1 MRPSSYPLL
10 LAGALGAFLAAC
22 DGGGSTLPDL
32 TPETARIAVVTGDAQ
47 EDTVTRLLES
57 AVVVRVSDTEGRA
70 RKGVLVNFVVVEPGC
85 GRAFAGSATTNDDG
99 EARER
104 WELGT
109 KAGLC
114 HLEARAVDQETGAP
128 LVFAR
133 VEARVLPELADTVRF
148 LNDGPFFR
156 PGGAVHAAPLLVGQ
170 EISLSSLFYRAA
182 DRYGNVHEDPQ
193 LTWDVT
199 PPLTLGAGE
208 RVGATAEGIGRV
220 IPDAARTDTLFVLA
234 VRDLRRRWNAT
245 WTCRAG
251 QLLTR
256 TATGRT
262 EWAGVDSIRMTL
274 AVDSVRYPGAFE
286 TGFLEGQGVASYGA
300 DFFGALGFTLW
311 WADGQVQTNAT
322 GAPKQLIAFNPG
334 TPGPWANQ
342 IRRAYQ
348 YPGGLHTFTG
358 ATTPANMQAR
368 WVATRTGA
376 ATDYVGGGAGW
387 CWNGMENSASSFR
400 LTPAP

>member
-1 MRPSSYPLL
+1 MKPSPYPLL
-10 LAGALGAFLAAC
+10 LALAAFLAAC
-22 DGGGSTLPDL
+22 DGGGGSTLPDL
-32 TPETARIAVVTGDAQ
+32 TPETARIAVLSGDTQ
-47 EDTVTRLLES
+47 EDTVTRVLEN
-57 AVVVRVSDTEGRA
+57 AVVVRVGDDEGRV
-70 RKGVLVNFVVVEPGC
+70 RPGVLVNFVVVEPGC
-85 GRAFAGSATTNDDG
+85 GRAIAGSALTNDAG
-99 EARER
+99 EAREL

-109 KAGLC
+109 KAGIC

-133 VEARVLPELADTVRF
+133 VEARALPEVADTVQF

-156 PGGAVHAAPLLVGQ
+156 PGGVVHAAPLLVGQ

-182 DRYGNVHEDPQ
+182 DRYGNVFTDPQ
-193 LTWDVT
+193 LTWNVT
-199 PPLTLGAGE
+199 VPLTFGAGE

-220 IPDAARTDTLFVLA
+220 VPAAARTDTLFVVAL
-234 VRDLRRRWNAT
+234 RDLRRRWSAT
-245 WTCRAG
+245 WTCRDG

-256 TATGRT
+256 TPAGAT
-262 EWAGVDSIRMTL
+262 EWADVDSIRMTL
-274 AVDSVRYPGAFE
+274 AVDSVRYPGSFE
-286 TGFLEGQGVASYGA
+286 TGFLAGQGVASYAA
-300 DFFGALGFTLW
+300 DFFGTLGFTLW

-322 GAPKQLIAFNPG
+322 GAPRRLIAFNPG
-334 TPGPWANQ
+334 TPGPWTGQ
-342 IRRAYQ
+342 VRRAWQ
-348 YPGGLHTFTG
+348 YPGGLHTLTG

-368 WVATRTGA
+368 WVATRAGA